1 MCFQLYSR
9 FLHLIRCFSNIVSS
23 LLQFHLFRSLIKLI
37 IFLSKRR
44 TQSFLRNVVG
54 AMFPLF
60 TDQIYAKL
68 GIQGAGS
75 MVGGIALALACIPFV
90 LFIYGSRL
98 RARSTFMNGAQ

>member
-1 MCFQLYSR
+1 
-9 FLHLIRCFSNIVSS
+9 
-23 LLQFHLFRSLIKLI
+23 
-37 IFLSKRR
+37 
-44 TQSFLRNVVG
+44 
-54 AMFPLF
+54 MFPLF